1 MPAISLLG
9 IVLFVLQAGVG
20 YHLYRSLS
28 SSGNGSG
35 MLIGAM
41 VTGVGIASL
50 FIFGMIPTLALDFVL
65 LLISALVSRQSNNST
80 S

>member
-65 LLISALVSRQSNNST
+65 LLISALVSRQSNNIT

>member
-9 IVLFVLQAGVG
+9 IVLFVLQVGVG
-20 YHLYRSLS
+20 YHLYRSLA

-50 FIFGMIPTLALDFVL
+50 FIFGIIPTLVLDFVL
-65 LLISALVSRQSNNST
+65 LLISALVSRQSNNIT